1 MHRVDGDEALLRDLL
16 PLFSQDVRV
25 RLQQLN
31 TAVTA
36 SDATGLAR
44 AAHSIK
50 GMVATFAAHQ
60 AFALAKQLEELGRGG
75 RLTDAAQIAGQLT
88 LEVVNLEQ
96 QLSVML

>member
-1 MHRVDGDEALLRDLL
+1 
-16 PLFSQDVRV
+16 
-25 RLQQLN
+25 
-31 TAVTA
+31 
-36 SDATGLAR
+36 
-44 AAHSIK
+44 
-50 GMVATFAAHQ
+50 MVATFAAHQ